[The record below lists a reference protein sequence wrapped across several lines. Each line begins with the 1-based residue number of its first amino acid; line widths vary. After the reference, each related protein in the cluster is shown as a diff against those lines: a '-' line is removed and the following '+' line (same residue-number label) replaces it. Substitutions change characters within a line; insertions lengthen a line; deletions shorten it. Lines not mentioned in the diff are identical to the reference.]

1 MILRSLLVASLTAM
15 LAACAAAPHKLPAP
29 ELRNDA
35 PLAGLPTHADAAWPD
50 PHWWRHYDD
59 PQLDRLVDQAMAGS
73 PDLAVARSRVDR
85 AAQSVRAA
93 AAQAGLRIDGNAQV
107 ARQRM
112 SEHGLIPAEFL
123 GFTWYTQGDLGV
135 QLGYDFDWWGKKR
148 AGIEAAVG
156 QARAAEAQRSAA
168 ALGLQAAVA
177 DTYFGW
183 LADQARLQ
191 LAKQQV
197 QVQQQLLRIVVAR
210 TRAGLEPGD
219 SEHQAQAQLAA
230 ARQQQAALQGSAD
243 MRRAALAALLGVA
256 PSELPE
262 LQPRALPRAVAG
274 LPEHASLDLV
284 ARRPDIAASRWQ
296 VQSALRGTDVARAQ
310 FFPDISI
317 TALAG
322 LSSIDMGK
330 LLDPGSRVFAL
341 TPALH
346 LPIFEGGALRAN
358 YGMSRA
364 ELDGAIA
371 QYNATVIDAARDV
384 ATQALTLQRLAA
396 QRRQQQAQLDATA
409 ALGRN
414 ADARRRQGL
423 TSASPALQA
432 RSQLLQQRD
441 AAVALD
447 AQALS
452 ADVALNRALGGGYRA
467 DAPANGRAS
476 ASPAPHK
483 PTTDSP

>member
-1 MILRSLLVASLTAM
+1 MILRPLLMASLAAM
-15 LAACAAAPHKLPAP
+15 LAACAAAPQKLPAP
-29 ELRNDA
+29 ELRDDA
-35 PLAGLPTHADAAWPD
+35 PLAGLPTRADAAWPD
-50 PHWWRHYDD
+50 PQWWRHYAD
-59 PQLDRLVDQAMAGS
+59 PQLDRLVAQAMAGS

-135 QLGYDFDWWGKKR
+135 QLSYDFDWWGKKR

-191 LAKQQV
+191 LATQQV
-197 QVQQQLLRIVVAR
+197 RVQQQLLHIVAAR

-256 PSELPE
+256 PAELPE
-262 LQPRALPRAVAG
+262 LQPRALPRAAAG

-284 ARRPDIAASRWQ
+284 ARRPDITASRWQ
-296 VQSALRGTDVARAQ
+296 VQSALRKTDVARAQ

-322 LSSIDMGK
+322 LSSIDMGQ

-358 YGMSRA
+358 YGLSRA
-364 ELDGAIA
+364 DLDGAIA

-396 QRRQQQAQLDATA
+396 QRQQQQAQLDAVA

-414 ADARRRQGL
+414 ADSRQRQGL
-423 TSASPALQA
+423 TSAGPALQA

-467 DAPANGRAS
+467 DAPADGQAS

>member
-1 MILRSLLVASLTAM
+1 MTLRPLLVASLTAM
-15 LAACAAAPHKLPAP
+15 LAACAAAPQKLPSP
-29 ELRNDA
+29 QLRDDA
-35 PLAGLPTHADAAWPD
+35 PLAGLPTRSDAAWPD
-50 PHWWRHYDD
+50 PRWWRHYDD
-59 PQLDRLVDQAMAGS
+59 PQLDSLVEKAMAGNPS
-73 PDLAVARSRVDR
+73 LAVARSRVDR

-107 ARQRM
+107 ARQRL

-168 ALGLQAAVA
+168 ALSLQAAVA

-191 LAKQQV
+191 LATRQV
-197 QVQQQLLRIVVAR
+197 QVQEQLLHIASVR

-219 SEHQAQAQLAA
+219 SEHQAEAQLAA
-230 ARQQQAALQGSAD
+230 ARQQQAALEGSAG
-243 MRRAALAALLGVA
+243 MRRAALAALLGIA
-256 PSELPE
+256 PAKLPR
-262 LQPRALPRAVAG
+262 LQPRPLPHAAAG

-284 ARRPDIAASRWQ
+284 ARRPDITASRWQ
-296 VQSALRGTDVARAQ
+296 VQSALRQTDVARAQ

-358 YGMSRA
+358 YGLSKA

-384 ATQALTLQRLAA
+384 ATQVLTLQRLAA
-396 QRRQQQAQLDATA
+396 QRRQQQVQMDAVA
-409 ALGRN
+409 ALDRN
-414 ADARRRQGL
+414 AAARRRQGL
-423 TSASPALQA
+423 TSASPTLQA
-432 RSQLLQQRD
+432 ESQLLQQRD
-441 AAVALD
+441 AAVTLD
-447 AQALS
+447 AQALA
-452 ADVALNRALGGGYRA
+452 ADVALNQALGGGYRA
-467 DAPANGRAS
+467 TPPDNDRTSVAPARPN
-476 ASPAPHK
+476 